1 MTAGRGFDDISPGDT
16 AQTVRIVTPDDLYVF
31 AHVSGNLNPLNLP
44 TAAAERATG
53 EHAPAP
59 SMWLASLFSAVLGN
73 LLPGPGTRYVS
84 QSATFHARVHVG
96 DRLTVQVR
104 VTEQRPLDQI
114 VLATQVLRAG
124 ELVVD
129 GTAVV
134 LAPQAGL
141 ALAEV
146 TLPQLRLALHHHVAR
161 LLAACADLP
170 PMATAVVAPE
180 EASALRG
187 ALEAAQARLITPILV
202 GQRTKILSLAQELGL
217 SLEGIVIEDV
227 ADDDQAAARAV
238 AMVLEKRVVALMKG
252 HLHTD
257 VLLRHVVKSVG
268 GLRTG
273 RRISHVFVMD
283 APSLDELLFVTDA
296 AINIAP
302 TLEEKVDI
310 VQNAIDLA
318 HALGLKLPKVGV
330 LCAVETVNPRMQATL
345 DAAALSKMAER
356 GQITGALVD
365 GPLAMDNA
373 ISLSAAKTK
382 GLTSLVAGRADI
394 LVVPNIEAGNILAK
408 ELTYAA
414 QAEGAGLVL
423 GARVPVM
430 LTSRADDP
438 ASRLFSCAVA
448 VLYAHWQAAGVSAVP
463 AP

>member
-1 MTAGRGFDDISPGDT
+1 MTAGHGFDDISPGDT

-44 TAAAERATG
+44 TAAEAGAAG
-53 EHAPAP
+53 AHAPAP

-84 QSATFHARVHVG
+84 QSATFHARVLVG
-96 DRLTVQVR
+96 DQLTVQVR
-104 VTEQRPLDQI
+104 VTEKQAPETI
-114 VLATQVLRAG
+114 VLATQVLRG
-124 ELVVD
+124 SELVVD
-129 GTAVV
+129 GTAAV
-134 LAPQAGL
+134 LAPPKGL
-141 ALAEV
+141 ALADV
-146 TLPQLRLALHHHVAR
+146 TLPPLRLALHHHVAR

-180 EASALRG
+180 EESALRG
-187 ALEAAQARLITPILV
+187 ALEAASAHLITPILV
-202 GQRTKILSLAQELGL
+202 GQRARILALAAELGL
-217 SLEGIVIEDV
+217 SLDGIAIEDAV
-227 ADDDQAAARAV
+227 DDDHAAALAV
-238 AMVLEKRVVALMKG
+238 AMVLEKRVAALMKG

-257 VLLRHVVKSVG
+257 ILLRHVVKSVG

-318 HALGLKLPKVGV
+318 QALGLKLPKVGI
-330 LCAVETVNPRMQATL
+330 LCAVEMVNPKMQATL

-356 GQITGALVD
+356 GQIRGGLVD

-382 GLTSLVAGRADI
+382 GLKSLVAGRADI

-408 ELTYAA
+408 ELTYAS

-423 GARVPVM
+423 GARVPIM

-448 VLYAHWQAAGVSAVP
+448 VLYAHWQAGGFSAVT